1 MSRKEKKFAIEV
13 KETNNNGTTVN
24 EVYVNQRMIGQISQ
38 VNDKNW
44 VASNQSAEMRGTSS
58 DEGLQWSIP
67 ECNLHSL

>member
-44 VASNQSAEMRGTSS
+44 VRSAWIR
-58 DEGLQWSIP
+58 WR
-67 ECNLHSL
+67 